1 MSIDPVLFSLK
12 VYGVV
17 IIVSFL
23 CAIIIWGIV
32 RVLSA
37 MEKPAVKKTVISSSQ
52 TAAQPVAAGIPAA
65 HIAAISAAAY
75 AMFGAVAIVRI
86 ENSGRGTAWVSSGR
100 LTHQTSHSPS
110 IHR

>member
-1 MSIDPVLFSLK
+1 MIEPILFSLK

-32 RVLSA
+32 RILSA
-37 MEKPAVKKTVISSSQ
+37 MEKPAVKKT
-52 TAAQPVAAGIPAA
+52 AAAPSAAVKQPTVDGIPAA
-65 HIAAISAAAY
+65 HVAVIAAAAH

-86 ENSGRGTAWVSSGR
+86 EASGRGAAWVSSGR
-100 LTHQTSHSPS
+100 LAHQTSHAPL